1 MDEIEKAVR
10 TLAQLSEDRMVG
22 VLSDEENEFVHTYD
36 IAIPLAWLVEY
47 GYAVAT
53 EQGNQNMLYVHKTY
67 TAEFGDN
74 NE

>member
-1 MDEIEKAVR
+1 MEKIEKAVKE
-10 TLAQLSEDRMVG
+10 LAQLVEDQMFD
-22 VLSDEENEFVHTYD
+22 VLSEEENKFVNTYD

-67 TAEFGDN
+67 TEEFGDN